1 MLLQGVVDVLC
12 EACERLKW
20 KEPSKIQKE
29 AIPVSLT
36 GNVSASLLISLFM
49 WLLNHTISCHHHSHG
64 SGEDVV
70 RQTSCSATDGFA
82 LKHNVSAL
90 LSNFTAST

>member
-49 WLLNHTISCHHHSHG
+49 WLLNQY
-64 SGEDVV
+64 V
-70 RQTSCSATDGFA
+70 
-82 LKHNVSAL
+82 K
-90 LSNFTAST
+90 